1 MAWMAYLWMGAAAL
15 VGAGMTL
22 WGGYYLVTALMSW
35 RKPMDYG
42 RHPAS
47 TRFAILVAARNEE
60 LVIGNLIN
68 SLLAQDYPRE
78 LYDIWV
84 IPNNCTDHT
93 AQAAR
98 DFGANVMECTVPVK
112 CKGDVMRFAYRQL
125 RDKGYDAFC
134 VFDADNVA
142 DPRFLREMNNAY
154 RAGAR
159 AAQGYRDSKN
169 PFDSAI
175 SGCYSIYYWM
185 MDRFHN
191 QGKAGLGM
199 SAMLGGTGFMVSAAA
214 FDKMGGWSTQS
225 ISEDLEMSAQC
236 ALAGV
241 PIAWVPKAVT
251 YDEQPLTFR
260 ESIKQRRRWTSGTLQ
275 IAGEW
280 LPVLGRSLAER
291 PAVQPLDMGATMLIP
306 AYQAAALV
314 SMAVTALAAGFV
326 HPGHFS
332 LLLCLGY
339 IAGNLLITVLGA
351 TLSAVLVITVENKWD
366 RRLLPALAVY
376 WFFLLS
382 WVVLT
387 VGCIFKKTTV
397 WEEIRHTR
405 NVSMPKG
412 GKMKRSNQVLA
423 P

>member
-142 DPRFLREMNNAY
+142 DPQFLREMNNAY

-169 PFDSAI
+169 PWDTPI
-175 SGCYSIYYWM
+175 SGCCSIYYWM

-191 QGKAGLGM
+191 AGRAALGL
-199 SAMLGGTGFMVSAAA
+199 SAMIGWTGFMVSRQLLEKLGDWQA
-214 FDKMGGWSTQS
+214 DT
-225 ISEDLEMSAQC
+225 ISEDLELTAQTI
-236 ALAGV
+236 LAGERV
-241 PIAWVPKAVT
+241 RWVPRAIT
-251 YDEQPLTFR
+251 YDEQPNAWQQSF
-260 ESIKQRRRWTSGTLQ
+260 SQRRRWTSGTIQVARAYFPEVVREMGKKPRLQ
-275 IAGEW
+275 
-280 LPVLGRSLAER
+280 LAD
-291 PAVQPLDMGATMLIP
+291 LGATLIIP
-306 AYQAAALV
+306 AYQLAALASLAIGALAAAVGCLTLRGAVLAALLTLGANLLSAALTATGLAALV
-314 SMAVTALAAGFV
+314 
-326 HPGHFS
+326 
-332 LLLCLGY
+332 
-339 IAGNLLITVLGA
+339 ITLEG
-351 TLSAVLVITVENKWD
+351 KWD
-366 RRLLPALAVY
+366 RRLLPALGAY
-376 WFFLLS
+376 WLFLLTWLPITAAS
-382 WVVLT
+382 FV
-387 VGCIFKKTTV
+387 KNTTV

-405 NVSMPKG
+405 NVSP
-412 GKMKRSNQVLA
+412 QALA
-423 P
+423 R

>member
-142 DPRFLREMNNAY
+142 DPQFLREMNNAY

-191 QGKAGLGM
+191 GGKAGLGL

-214 FDKMGGWSTQS
+214 FEAIGGWCTQS

-241 PIAWVPKAVT
+241 PIAWAPRAVT

-275 IAGEW
+275 IARAW
-280 LPVLGRSLAER
+280 LPVLGQSLARR
-291 PAVQPLDMGATMLIP
+291 PAVQVLDIGATMLIP

-314 SMAVTALAAGFV
+314 SMVLTALAAGMV
-326 HPGHFS
+326 APGDFS
-332 LLLCLGY
+332 VLLCLGY
-339 IAGNLLITVLGA
+339 LGGSLAITILGA
-351 TLSAVLVITVENKWD
+351 TLSAALVLTVEEKWD
-366 RRLLPALAVY
+366 KRMLPALGLY
-376 WFFLLS
+376 WLFLLS
-382 WVVLT
+382 WVPIT
-387 VGCIFKKTTV
+387 IGCLFKKTTV

-405 NVSMPKG
+405 NVSVPRR
-412 GKMKRSNQVLA
+412 MKANQRNQVLA

>member
-169 PFDSAI
+169 PNDTAI
-175 SGCYSIYYWM
+175 SGCYSIY
-185 MDRFHN
+185 
-191 QGKAGLGM
+191 
-199 SAMLGGTGFMVSAAA
+199 
-214 FDKMGGWSTQS
+214 
-225 ISEDLEMSAQC
+225 
-236 ALAGV
+236 
-241 PIAWVPKAVT
+241 
-251 YDEQPLTFR
+251 
-260 ESIKQRRRWTSGTLQ
+260 
-275 IAGEW
+275 
-280 LPVLGRSLAER
+280 
-291 PAVQPLDMGATMLIP
+291 
-306 AYQAAALV
+306 
-314 SMAVTALAAGFV
+314 
-326 HPGHFS
+326 
-332 LLLCLGY
+332 
-339 IAGNLLITVLGA
+339 
-351 TLSAVLVITVENKWD
+351 
-366 RRLLPALAVY
+366 
-376 WFFLLS
+376 
-382 WVVLT
+382 
-387 VGCIFKKTTV
+387 
-397 WEEIRHTR
+397 
-405 NVSMPKG
+405 
-412 GKMKRSNQVLA
+412 
-423 P
+423 

>member
-1 MAWMAYLWMGAAAL
+1 MC
-15 VGAGMTL
+15 
-22 WGGYYLVTALMSW
+22 
-35 RKPMDYG
+35 
-42 RHPAS
+42 
-47 TRFAILVAARNEE
+47 I
-60 LVIGNLIN
+60 
-68 SLLAQDYPRE
+68 
-78 LYDIWV
+78 
-84 IPNNCTDHT
+84 
-93 AQAAR
+93 R
-98 DFGANVMECTVPVK
+98 D
-112 CKGDVMRFAYRQL
+112 
-125 RDKGYDAFC
+125 
-134 VFDADNVA
+134 
-142 DPRFLREMNNAY
+142 RFLREMNNAY

-214 FDKMGGWSTQS
+214 FDKMGGWCTQS

-280 LPVLGRSLAER
+280 LPMLGRSLAER

-405 NVSMPKG
+405 NVSLPKG

>member
-142 DPRFLREMNNAY
+142 DPQFLREMNNAY

-214 FDKMGGWSTQS
+214 FDKMGGWCTQS

-236 ALAGV
+236 ALAG
-241 PIAWVPKAVT
+241 
-251 YDEQPLTFR
+251 
-260 ESIKQRRRWTSGTLQ
+260 
-275 IAGEW
+275 
-280 LPVLGRSLAER
+280 
-291 PAVQPLDMGATMLIP
+291 GA
-306 AYQAAALV
+306 
-314 SMAVTALAAGFV
+314 
-326 HPGHFS
+326 HR
-332 LLLCLGY
+332 
-339 IAGNLLITVLGA
+339 LGA
-351 TLSAVLVITVENKWD
+351 Q
-366 RRLLPALAVY
+366 
-376 WFFLLS
+376 
-382 WVVLT
+382 
-387 VGCIFKKTTV
+387 
-397 WEEIRHTR
+397 
-405 NVSMPKG
+405 G
-412 GKMKRSNQVLA
+412 GDL
-423 P
+423 